1 MSTPREPLDTTRI
14 VDAAIDLADRQG
26 LDAVSMRRLGELL
39 GVTPMALYKHI
50 AGREQLIDAMVDR
63 VVAGIA
69 MPEASDEWREAVRT
83 RVMAARAAL
92 RSHPWSQQAIET
104 RTLASP
110 TVLAYMDSLMAMML
124 AGGLSADLVHYAMH
138 ALSVRMWGI
147 TRDVLP
153 TPRMPDD
160 PAQRAAALAGFATE
174 YPAII
179 RMATTAS
186 HAGADCDD
194 DAEFAF
200 ALELLLDGVERRR
213 AAGWVPE
220 GVR

>member
-1 MSTPREPLDTTRI
+1 M
-14 VDAAIDLADRQG
+14 DAAIELADRLG
-26 LDAVSMRRLGELL
+26 LDAVSMRRLGDAL
-39 GVTPMALYKHI
+39 GVTPMALYKHV
-50 AGREQLIDAMVDR
+50 AGREELIDAMVDR
-63 VVAGIA
+63 VVAAIA
-69 MPEASDEWREAVRT
+69 TPERSDDWRDAVRT
-83 RVMAARAAL
+83 RVLAARAAL
-92 RSHPWSQQAIET
+92 RSHPWSQAAIET

-110 TVLAYMDSLMAMML
+110 TVLAYMDALMADMF
-124 AGGLSADLVHYAMH
+124 AGGLSPDLVHYAMH

-153 TPRMPDD
+153 TPQMPAD
-160 PAQRAAALAGFATE
+160 AAERAAAMAGFATQ

-213 AAGWVPE
+213 AAGWVP
-220 GVR
+220 GGAM